1 MRAQETFPEVL
12 QCVYGKFQVCTV
24 SFVSSAYACR
34 WVSLVSCM
42 SGLAYDRNG
51 LELDS
56 STSRVERLKE
66 SLGGRSDP

>member
-12 QCVYGKFQVCTV
+12 QCVYGKFQACTV

-42 SGLAYDRNG
+42 LGLAYDSIPPFFKA
-51 LELDS
+51 EL
-56 STSRVERLKE
+56 L
-66 SLGGRSDP
+66 